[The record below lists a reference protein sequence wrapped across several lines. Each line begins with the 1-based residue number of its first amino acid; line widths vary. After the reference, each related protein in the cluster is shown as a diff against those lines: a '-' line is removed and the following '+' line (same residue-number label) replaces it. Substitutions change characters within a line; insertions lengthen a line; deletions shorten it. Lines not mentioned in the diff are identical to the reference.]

1 MKPKYSMSAAIK
13 EANKRVFI
21 SYGFSI
27 KVMMYKE
34 AFNATTTVASFYY
47 AKPAKT
53 FTKSLRISEAL
64 RLYMNENELMQT
76 HHTIAAGFITDLI
89 TTSKLRGI
97 TSKSTPLAIAK
108 AILDQGFCTIPHLSL
123 N

>member
-34 AFNATTTVASFYY
+34 ALNVTTTVASFYY
-47 AKPAKT
+47 AKPAKA
-53 FTKSLRISEAL
+53 FVKALRISEAL
-64 RLYMNENELMQT
+64 RIYINENEPGQPN
-76 HHTIAAGFITDLI
+76 HTIPARFIADLI
-89 TTSKLRGI
+89 TTGKLDGI
-97 TSKSTPLAIAK
+97 TSKSTPLTIAK
-108 AILDQGFCTIPHLSL
+108 VLLDQNFHQIPRFSL